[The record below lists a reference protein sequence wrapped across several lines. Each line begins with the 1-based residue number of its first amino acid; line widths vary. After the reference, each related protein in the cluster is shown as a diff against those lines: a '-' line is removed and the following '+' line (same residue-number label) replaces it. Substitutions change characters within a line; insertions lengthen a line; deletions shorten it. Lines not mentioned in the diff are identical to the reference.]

1 MIASYAYNENVS
13 IGYDKNTILRNV
25 KLVSEALNIEI
36 TKDEIINKKLLI
48 FLMTIM
54 FCQFQ
59 LINLKADDAT
69 IIDDEELPAIDPFAG
84 GTAGS
89 TNQSIELD
97 DTQQSSNNGL
107 LNNMRLAGT
116 IIGENN
122 QIAVFSSP
130 DGGAYKF
137 EIGDLLTTSTVLLEI
152 FSDVVIVKD
161 QEEQKFEVYM
171 NNIIRPSEG

>member
-1 MIASYAYNENVS
+1 MN
-13 IGYDKNTILRNV
+13 
-25 KLVSEALNIEI
+25 
-36 TKDEIINKKLLI
+36 INKKRLLV
-48 FLMTIM
+48 FLMTLIL
-54 FCQFQ
+54 CQFQ
-59 LINLKADDAT
+59 LSFLKAEDAKS
-69 IIDDEELPAIDPFAG
+69 IDDEELPAIDPFAG

-89 TNQSIELD
+89 TNQSVELD

-130 DGGAYKF
+130 DGGAFKF
-137 EIGDLLTTSTVLLEI
+137 EVGDFITSSTKVIEI
-152 FSDVVIVKD
+152 FSDVVLVRD
-161 QEEQKFEVYM
+161 EEDNKFEVYM